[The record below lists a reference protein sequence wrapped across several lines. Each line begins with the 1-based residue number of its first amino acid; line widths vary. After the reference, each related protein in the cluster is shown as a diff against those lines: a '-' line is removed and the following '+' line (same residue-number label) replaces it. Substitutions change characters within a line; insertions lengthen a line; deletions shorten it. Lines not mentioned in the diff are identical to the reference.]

1 MPKKLIDRPSQTTNY
16 VFCFLEVFASEG
28 GIQSYIQD
36 ILKAYALLA
45 TETNSIPKAQI
56 LLLRDSPESQN
67 IGQSKALKF
76 YYLKTNP
83 ASLGRV
89 KFTIKFIELL
99 IQEKPKKVFC
109 GHIKLAPLIQTICQ
123 LLAIP
128 YTVITY
134 GKEIWNPLTER
145 EKKALKAADQIW
157 TISRYTRDRACAINQ
172 LNPQKFELLPC
183 TVNGNIFTPGP
194 KPLSLIERYNLSN
207 AKVLITVA
215 RLWSGDIYKGV
226 DVTIQAL
233 PLIAQVFPNVKYL
246 VIGRGDDQ
254 PRLAKLAE
262 DLGVKDRVIF
272 AGFVPKEEL
281 IEYYRV
287 ADGYV
292 MPSQE
297 GFGIVYLEA
306 IACGLPVVAGD
317 NDGSADPLQDG
328 MMGWRVPY
336 RDAAAVAAACVEML
350 RGEDQ
355 RCDRNWLREK
365 TLTSFGTDT
374 FLNRVKQLLNL

>member
-1 MPKKLIDRPSQTTNY
+1 LNYHFDKTTNY
-16 VFCFLEVFASEG
+16 LFCFLEVFTSEG

-45 TETNSIPKAQI
+45 TETNSLPKANI
-56 LLLRDSPESQN
+56 LLLRDPPESQSLE
-67 IGQSKALKF
+67 QSKALKF
-76 YYLKTNP
+76 YYLKTHP
-83 ASLGRV
+83 AALGR
-89 KFTIKFIELL
+89 FRFAIKLITLL
-99 IQEKPKKVFC
+99 IQERPKQVFC
-109 GHIKLAPLIQTICQ
+109 GHIKLAPLIQSICQ
-123 LLAIP
+123 FLAIP

-134 GKEIWNPLTER
+134 GKEIWKPLNER
-145 EKKALKAADQIW
+145 EKKALRSSDTIW
-157 TISRYTRDRACAINQ
+157 TISRYTRDCACKINQ
-172 LNPQKFELLPC
+172 LDPQKFKILPC
-183 TVNGNIFTPGP
+183 TINGNILTPGP
-194 KPLSLIERYNLSN
+194 KPQYLIERYNLSN

-262 DLGVKDRVIF
+262 DLGVRERVIF
-272 AGFVPKEEL
+272 AGFVAKERL
-281 IEYYRV
+281 VEYYRV

-317 NDGSADPLQDG
+317 DDGSADPLQDG

-355 RCDRNWLREK
+355 RCDRDWLREK
-365 TLTSFGTDT
+365 TLTAFGTDT
-374 FLNRVKQLLNL
+374 FLNQVKQLLNL